1 MGGRASSIDRL
12 PPDILE
18 RLQELLRD
26 PRVTQLDATLR
37 INEILE
43 ADGHQERVSKSAV
56 NRYDMEMRKVGE
68 KLRQSR
74 EVAEMWIGKLGAAPQ
89 GQLGHLVN
97 ETLRTLSFEAA
108 LKLQDADLTAESL
121 PGVIDQLKA
130 LALAAQRL
138 EAGST
143 LNVKREAEI
152 RNQERERLKEETLKA
167 VESAGVGGQMTA
179 ERLLAAI
186 NEVYGS

>member
-1 MGGRASSIDRL
+1 MSGRASSIDRL
-12 PPDILE
+12 PDDIRE

-26 PRVTQLDATLR
+26 PRCTQMEATIR

-43 ADGHQERVSKSAV
+43 AEGHDERVSKSAV

-97 ETLRTLSFEAA
+97 ETLRTLSFDLA
-108 LKLQDADLTAESL
+108 LKLQDAELTEESL

-152 RNQERERLKEETLKA
+152 RKQALNDAATVVEKA
-167 VESAGVGGQMTA
+167 AVQQGLTA
-179 ERLLAAI
+179 EQAAFWRQQ
-186 NEVYGS
+186 VLGVQ

>member
-1 MGGRASSIDRL
+1 MSGRASSIDRL
-12 PPDILE
+12 PDDIRE

-26 PRVTQLDATLR
+26 PRVTQMEATLR

-43 ADGHQERVSKSAV
+43 TEGHDERVSKSAV

-97 ETLRTLSFEAA
+97 ETLRTLSFDLA
-108 LKLQDADLTAESL
+108 LKLQDAELTEESL

-152 RNQERERLKEETLKA
+152 RKQALNDAATVVEKA
-167 VESAGVGGQMTA
+167 AVQQGLTA
-179 ERLLAAI
+179 EQAAFWRQQ
-186 NEVYGS
+186 VLGVQ